1 MARISYVGKERA
13 PKEIA
18 EIFQKMETRGA
29 RVNNLWRTA
38 AHAPATLLHFIRMGN
53 ALLSKTRLDPC
64 LRELAILR
72 VAAILDCE
80 YERRSHVILG
90 RDVGITEAKLKAVS
104 DWTNSDVFNEIERV
118 MLGFTDEVA
127 QNARVDDK
135 TFSRLS
141 EHLDEGM
148 MVELA
153 ETIGFYGMIARV
165 LLPFQVDL
173 DTEEPTSSNIIG
185 RD

>member
-1 MARISYVGKERA
+1 MARISYVDKEGA
-13 PKEIA
+13 AKEIA

-29 RVNNLWRTA
+29 RVNNLWKTA

-53 ALLSKTRLDPC
+53 ALLSKTRLDPR

-80 YERRSHVILG
+80 YERKSHTAFG
-90 RDVGITEAKLKAVS
+90 REVGITEAKLKAVS
-104 DWTNSDVFNEIERV
+104 DWTNSDVFNEVDRAV
-118 MLGFTDEVA
+118 LGFTDEVA
-127 QNARVDDK
+127 QNAKVDDE
-135 TFSRLS
+135 TFSCLAK
-141 EHLDEGM
+141 HLDEGM

-173 DTEEPTSSNIIG
+173 DTGIPTSSSIIG